1 MNGIVAPLPC
11 EARLG
16 LAVSCDLIQPIKKR
30 STTAGLWASGALAW
44 HVTELLRNGSYSGQ
58 RSRCGKSGNFL
69 ERDEM
74 PAVIAFERTGKLCIM
89 KRESYQALIAR
100 YDEK

>member
-1 MNGIVAPLPC
+1 LPDIFYRDARPPGCGLQEYWYVA
-11 EARLG
+11 
-16 LAVSCDLIQPIKKR
+16 
-30 STTAGLWASGALAW
+30 
-44 HVTELLRNGSYSGQ
+44 ELLRNGNYSGQ

-74 PAVIAFERTGKLCIM
+74 PAVIAFERTGKLRIV